1 MALTKRQMISELGF
15 ERVNELLSYDPE
27 TGILLWIKAGSV
39 AGWIGNV

>member
-27 TGILLWIKAGSV
+27 TGILLVLSERVLKR
-39 AGWIGNV
+39 IGNV